1 MFFSKYSDE
10 ELSELFALIPLV
22 ERDLLNLR
30 LHERHHYSALEYS
43 NSSRY
48 PSTRVGLD
56 EFDAYGPDRF
66 DEDDDEDF
74 DDEYDLANE
83 FDEDDEDYEIGGG
96 GGTVG
101 AGSFVHDRSSNSS
114 RFVPSS
120 ERPVQGSF
128 GEQPGMDTFP
138 ELRSDPLARVRAISD
153 AQRKGTGKSAGK
165 GESQGPAGKTIA
177 PAEPTKRER
186 LLRAL
191 SSLQN
196 ATGIMHCLDRDSS
209 RLLMLAA
216 WHGGELS
223 LRTLLQEL
231 RSAGAIPADPTAA
244 QNVNEPK
251 TKTRQKAAV
260 QQTASA
266 DDIAINWIVDRFGAS
281 MEKLEFVGLAMPG
294 NAKALTRRVYE
305 RPGFGIA
312 KVEGR
317 ARTPVEP
324 INLEHPVFV
333 LYPDVARTVKLPGQ
347 SIANLLGVS
356 ANETISKWLVANGLK
371 PVGTKRFELSYE
383 LLNLFGSRTA
393 MTKLVSTLSV
403 KSVGLLNMMLST
415 LGQVNT
421 DRLGV
426 SYYRPGYGASMA
438 SAAQFRPS
446 RYDTAM
452 RGYRSPGRRF
462 GMGPEP
468 ATPAEKAE
476 EHANALALDELFNR
490 GLIGYDAATQSVW
503 VWREVGAS
511 LRPHFIVDWSLTSS
525 PQLGALASDGRSQAF
540 IAAESV
546 DTIHRHWFKNPPD
559 ALTDGSIGVATIRA
573 ASKVLKFDPQT
584 VTLVTA
590 LLVDDSRMRLG
601 ITGTSGRGRN
611 KVAIY
616 GWEVDDPSAARAPS
630 ILISGAPGK
639 RAEQKVAAS
648 GVGSDGSAFGGIA
661 FGGVVG
667 EAVGGAEFLWRRR
680 VFQWL
685 HNDVMD
691 ETETFSP
698 RISRG
703 RKQSGTLRRTM
714 ILRILES
721 LGHGLGAV
729 NESVLCRW
737 ICDQHLELLSVE
749 VVESVLAA
757 CKSLGLVPRSG
768 PIGLT
773 NAARE
778 LLNDGQSILRADES
792 TGPQLIIGG
801 DQTIVAPP
809 ETPHQVLEL
818 LGRFCDLSSDAGVRM
833 YRLSET
839 KLGAAFGAGQHANDL
854 IDVLR
859 TNAKTPVPQSV
870 EFLIHDVQRRHGRIL
885 VSSAVTVITSDDAAL
900 LVQAVNVKAAA
911 LSLLSPSV
919 AVSLLPAAKVFNA
932 LEAKG
937 LLPAMFTG
945 TGTVK
950 GIGATSNLDSIQVSS
965 GEPALSVS
973 TNATRQRALSKPH
986 SESAPPIAIQPL
998 NYRSIQTIQADI
1010 ANAGL

>member
-30 LHERHHYSALEYS
+30 LHEQRHYSNLEYL

-48 PSTRVGLD
+48 PSTRVDLD
-56 EFDAYGPDRF
+56 EFDAYGPDQF

-83 FDEDDEDYEIGGG
+83 FDEHEEDYEIGGG

-101 AGSFVHDRSSNSS
+101 AGSFVHDRIANSS
-114 RFVPSS
+114 RFVSSS

-165 GESQGPAGKTIA
+165 GESQVPAGKTNA

-231 RSAGAIPADPTAA
+231 RSAGAIPVDSTAA

-251 TKTRQKAAV
+251 TKTRQKGAV
-260 QQTASA
+260 QQSA
-266 DDIAINWIVDRFGAS
+266 NAGDIAINWIVDRFGAS

-294 NAKALTRRVYE
+294 NAKALTHSESE
-305 RPGFGIA
+305 RPGSGIPKA
-312 KVEGR
+312 EDR
-317 ARTPVEP
+317 PHAPVEP
-324 INLEHPVFV
+324 VNLEHPVIV

-356 ANETISKWLVANGLK
+356 ANETIGKWLVANGLK

-393 MTKLVSTLSV
+393 MTELISTLSV
-403 KSVGLLNMMLST
+403 KSVGFLNMMLST

-426 SYYRPGYGASMA
+426 SYYRPGYGASLA
-438 SAAQFRPS
+438 SAAQFRAS

-452 RGYRSPGRRF
+452 RGYGSPGPRF
-462 GMGPEP
+462 GMGPQP
-468 ATPAEKAE
+468 STPAEKAE
-476 EHANALALDELFNR
+476 EQANAIALDELFNR

-511 LRPHFIVDWSLTSS
+511 LRPHLIVDWSLTSS
-525 PQLGALASDGRSQAF
+525 PQLGALASDGRNQAF
-540 IAAESV
+540 SAVESIE
-546 DTIHRHWFKNPPD
+546 TIHRHWFKNPPD

-590 LLVDDSRMRLG
+590 LLVDDSRMHLG

-616 GWEVDDPSAARAPS
+616 GWEVDDPSAPRASS
-630 ILISGAPGK
+630 ILMSGAPGK
-639 RAEQKVAAS
+639 RAEQRVVAS
-648 GVGSDGSAFGGIA
+648 NVGSDGSAFGGIA
-661 FGGVVG
+661 VGGLVGGV
-667 EAVGGAEFLWRRR
+667 EFLWRRR

-721 LGHGLGAV
+721 LDHGFGAV
-729 NESVLCRW
+729 NEAVLCRW

-839 KLGAAFGAGQHANDL
+839 KLGAAFGAGQHANDV

-885 VSSAVTVITSDDAAL
+885 VTSAVTVITSDDAAL

-911 LSLLSPSV
+911 LSLLSRSV

-950 GIGATSNLDSIQVSS
+950 GIGATSDLGSIQVSF

-973 TNATRQRALSKPH
+973 SNATRQGALSKPH
-986 SESAPPIAIQPL
+986 SESAPLIAIQPL